1 MNKPCSQAYINKF
14 KFIVPEDVERYC
26 LMLDLHGYVQ
36 RMLKEI
42 LMINYISVR

>member
-1 MNKPCSQAYINKF
+1 MNKPCSQAYLKYIIF
-14 KFIVPEDVERYC
+14 LVFEDVERYC

-42 LMINYISVR
+42 LMINISVK